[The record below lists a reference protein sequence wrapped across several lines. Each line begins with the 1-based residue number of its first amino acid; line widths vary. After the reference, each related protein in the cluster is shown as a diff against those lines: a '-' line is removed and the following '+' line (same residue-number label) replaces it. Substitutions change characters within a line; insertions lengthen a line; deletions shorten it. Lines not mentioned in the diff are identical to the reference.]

1 MFRTFFNVHSEYQSW
16 TKFMPFSCYID
27 THQIGNEDKY
37 QHLKFS
43 IGVYTLS
50 LPTMHPLVWANP
62 CSVLCSVL
70 HLQQPLSPNKR
81 ALVSVVSY
89 RYLVKHAG
97 LPLVLKFYTYWHTF
111 ASNANN
117 VTESSVKFPQKAHL
131 FWNLS
136 VLTLMSYRTPTL
148 YGSGGTVSILAR
160 YKTVVQSTDTCWGR
174 VGLRYHCVITSG
186 SEGHRI

>member
-1 MFRTFFNVHSEYQSW
+1 MFRTFFYVHSEYQSW

-37 QHLKFS
+37 QHLKLS

-70 HLQQPLSPNKR
+70 HLLQPLSPNKR
-81 ALVSVVSY
+81 AP
-89 RYLVKHAG
+89 G
-97 LPLVLKFYTYWHTF
+97 LCGELSFSGKACRLPTGPEIVYILAHVCL
-111 ASNANN
+111 NANN

-160 YKTVVQSTDTCWGR
+160 
-174 VGLRYHCVITSG
+174 
-186 SEGHRI
+186 